1 MTVNKGAD
9 KLAELSVNNT
19 TLDINSLK
27 FDSEIAL
34 KTNADYTWAVH
45 VDISP
50 SEAVA
55 SASMEIASANIVSV
69 VAGLQL
75 DASKVNPQMT
85 EDDLIASILSATT
98 TSVVN
103 SQLMVAGTAP
113 KIQEM
118 IYALNNINAST
129 DKEYAIAEAAVYNQY
144 MDVNMQYTGD
154 GVPFSSVE
162 AQPYLEYEYSYGDTH
177 YEYYEV
183 EPVIVFASDNSRY
196 SFEEYFNEAD
206 FGNVFQ
212 SVMTLCDQFVSFVK
226 YCK

>member
-154 GVPFSSVE
+154 GVPFASVD
-162 AQPYLEYEYSYGDTH
+162 AGA
-177 YEYYEV
+177 
-183 EPVIVFASDNSRY
+183 PVS
-196 SFEEYFNEAD
+196 
-206 FGNVFQ
+206 
-212 SVMTLCDQFVSFVK
+212 LL
-226 YCK
+226 

>member
-1 MTVNKGAD
+1 M
-9 KLAELSVNNT
+9 
-19 TLDINSLK
+19 K

-162 AQPYLEYEYSYGDTH
+162 AYLEYEYSYGDTH

-206 FGNVFQ
+206 FGNVLQ